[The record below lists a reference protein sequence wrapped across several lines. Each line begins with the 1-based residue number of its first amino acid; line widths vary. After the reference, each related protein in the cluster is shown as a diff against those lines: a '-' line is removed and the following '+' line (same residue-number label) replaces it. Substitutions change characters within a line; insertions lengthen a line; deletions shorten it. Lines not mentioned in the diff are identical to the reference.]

1 MHACVYIRWIFAI
14 RTEPGS
20 HLKGLLQ
27 KRCYSVWHI
36 LCTSSTGPIL
46 LHCTLTVRAKHT
58 GLQDALVGIPSLM
71 LLFLC
76 EARLCWWAQIL
87 VLQLVSAS
95 HIPADR
101 NETDHTSAYTFPD
114 NVLSRKSCTG
124 PIQLTPLLCLEVNS
138 YPWKRKEAH
147 GFQHR
152 VLVGPRTFFFFSEV
166 VQCVF
171 SCLNRSQDQQ

>member
-76 EARLCWWAQIL
+76 EAH
-87 VLQLVSAS
+87 VSGDGPKFLS
-95 HIPADR
+95 WNWSQP
-101 NETDHTSAYTFPD
+101 HTSP
-114 NVLSRKSCTG
+114 
-124 PIQLTPLLCLEVNS
+124 LTEMRQTSPVTTPSQTMSCLEKLYRAQTADTIALFGS
-138 YPWKRKEAH
+138 
-147 GFQHR
+147 
-152 VLVGPRTFFFFSEV
+152 
-166 VQCVF
+166 
-171 SCLNRSQDQQ
+171 